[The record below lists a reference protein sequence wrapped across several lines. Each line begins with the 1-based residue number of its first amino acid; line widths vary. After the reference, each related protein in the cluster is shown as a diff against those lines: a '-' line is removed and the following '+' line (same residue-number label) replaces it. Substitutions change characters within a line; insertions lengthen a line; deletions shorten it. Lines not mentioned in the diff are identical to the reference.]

1 VDRKLV
7 GYNVGSFGLGILC
20 SAIIYPLGY
29 LESINVFRAM
39 TIIGTALIFIG
50 LLIRPNAKKKE
61 NHDKNIR
68 Y

>member
-1 VDRKLV
+1 VDGNLI
-7 GYNVGSFGLGILC
+7 GYNIGSFGLDILS

-29 LESINVFRAM
+29 LESLIVFRAM

-50 LLIRPNAKKKE
+50 ILIRSKVKKNE
-61 NHDKNIR
+61 NHDKNIP

>member
-7 GYNVGSFGLGILC
+7 GYTIGFFGLGILS

-39 TIIGTALIFIG
+39 TIFGTALIFIG
-50 LLIRPNAKKKE
+50 LLIRPKVK
-61 NHDKNIR
+61 
-68 Y
+68 